1 LLLYRN
7 EYANFKE
14 IKTQTITME
23 RSERDRDGQA
33 KKAKL
38 FIRLEKHTDFEKN
51 YENFEKIRAENDKA
65 TGGKKPVAVATPV
78 APTEG
83 Q

>member
-1 LLLYRN
+1 LDRN
-7 EYANFKE
+7 QYAEFKE

-23 RSERDRDGQA
+23 REKDGQA

-38 FIRLEKHTDFEKN
+38 FIRLEKHQDFEQN
-51 YENFEKIRAENDKA
+51 YKNFEAIRAQNEKDRPAKA
-65 TGGKKPVAVATPV
+65 ETTK
-78 APTEG
+78 